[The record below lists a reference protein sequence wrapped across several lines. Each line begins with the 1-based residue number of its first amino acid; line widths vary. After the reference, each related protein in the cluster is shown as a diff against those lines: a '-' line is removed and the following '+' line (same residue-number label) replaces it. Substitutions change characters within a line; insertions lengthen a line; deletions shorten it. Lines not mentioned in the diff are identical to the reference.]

1 MITLLTRLIRAS
13 IFGVLTWGSLS
24 VLGAPETTAL
34 YIGVLVFLMAIINP
48 LAGIISLP
56 LAFIILWA
64 IAHLLFGVKGLEGNP
79 ELNSDQR
86 LEALG
91 EKAEALGEKA
101 EALGEKASEAAEGVL
116 SSVKEVSAKSTLE
129 RVRELKAMRDEGLI
143 TDAEYERLRDQ
154 VILQDAQSAPLSET
168 VD

>member
-34 YIGVLVFLMAIINP
+34 YIGVLVFLMAIIN
-48 LAGIISLP
+48 LLVGIISLP

-91 EKAEALGEKA
+91 EKAEALS
-101 EALGEKASEAAEGVL
+101 EKASEAAEGVL